1 MKLCKN
7 VFLEDVRTCEDTGNI
22 EVSICANVNRENTF
36 LFFTFEPGLNC
47 NTFKTVC
54 KTLGLSQKRFREL
67 LSL

>member
-7 VFLEDVRTCEDTGNI
+7 VLLEEVRICEDTGEF
-22 EVSICANVNRENTF
+22 EVSICANVNRENTS

-47 NTFKTVC
+47 ETFKRVC

-67 LSL
+67 LTL